1 MYALVLSLVVFALW
15 HARAHR
21 GLLSRWGGLI
31 LVVLVSFL
39 AASFCP
45 WAGFKL
51 KPVDQLA
58 ADQVMSWS
66 GFEIPPR
73 AFNLQKESVPEESSQ
88 PQFNVNITPKTKS
101 LPARHVVEWS
111 AKDGKLL
118 HAAGGEIPGYAS
130 AFHSELFHYQAW
142 NNPYNPDDFVAWAAE
157 FPEDVLFRQGNSYGG
172 IASSSLGLG
181 GKFKVPASR
190 GELTETLT
198 LQASLEARV
207 FQWRK
212 IAELP
217 IKPGATATDEFGA
230 WKFVATKQDPL
241 PYPSFYYYLE
251 RRQISLSTAADSRC
265 SRQFDGPLTRM
276 VWMVYDP
283 VRHVVWMPDSSA
295 YRSAERGPQTAL
307 AHYFIVL
314 NFYNRQKVFSAA
326 ELERCRLLVF
336 EKTWLG
342 SVPESWQSAAFTL
355 DEKLLPVTVAG
366 GGNNEP
372 MPRLEFNR
380 RVAALKMPAPD
391 ASRREVSLYLLEF
404 LRLVD
409 AQHFTLTTR
418 DPMTLQLARFVPAHL
433 DLLLDGLPVMGGS
446 YATVI
451 NAIKVGA
458 TDAQKPV
465 IIAALLKNPPLA
477 DVVLARDWVEEAR
490 PEIYQLLKLPHPLP
504 LGAMRAIAWFH
515 DPETYPRLLEEF
527 ESHPGVSEY
536 EFLRTLPGL
545 EKELDA
551 IIARHWRAES
561 LVLREPGWQM
571 FNKSFRLAM
580 HHGETSALQ
589 RVYQLLNDPNEKSPN
604 NVIPMGYSLADMIQM
619 PGLKPED
626 RHNHDL
632 VLAWM
637 RQHRPED
644 FVFSPARRQFV
655 LKPTP

>member
-1 MYALVLSLVVFALW
+1 
-15 HARAHR
+15 
-21 GLLSRWGGLI
+21 
-31 LVVLVSFL
+31 
-39 AASFCP
+39 
-45 WAGFKL
+45 
-51 KPVDQLA
+51 
-58 ADQVMSWS
+58 
-66 GFEIPPR
+66 
-73 AFNLQKESVPEESSQ
+73 
-88 PQFNVNITPKTKS
+88 
-101 LPARHVVEWS
+101 
-111 AKDGKLL
+111 
-118 HAAGGEIPGYAS
+118 
-130 AFHSELFHYQAW
+130 
-142 NNPYNPDDFVAWAAE
+142 
-157 FPEDVLFRQGNSYGG
+157 
-172 IASSSLGLG
+172 
-181 GKFKVPASR
+181 
-190 GELTETLT
+190 
-198 LQASLEARV
+198 
-207 FQWRK
+207 
-212 IAELP
+212 
-217 IKPGATATDEFGA
+217 
-230 WKFVATKQDPL
+230 
-241 PYPSFYYYLE
+241 
-251 RRQISLSTAADSRC
+251 
-265 SRQFDGPLTRM
+265 M

-283 VRHVVWMPDSSA
+283 VRHIVWLPQSDFN
-295 YRSAERGPQTAL
+295 SAERGTQTAL
-307 AHYFIVL
+307 EHHFITL
-314 NFYNRQKVFSAA
+314 SFYNQNLQKSFTAA
-326 ELERCRLLVF
+326 DLAHCRLLVF
-336 EKTWLG
+336 EKNWLG